1 MLDKDAFAAF
11 VESGDYFNR
20 EIAARFRKLLESG
33 GSKDGMTLYR
43 EFRGQDPDKT
53 AMLVGRGLIEKPAVE
68 QEMSA
73 ARKADLEKQ
82 AEESDNAE
90 TTAEEAAVEPDNG
103 WH

>member
-1 MLDKDAFAAF
+1 
-11 VESGDYFNR
+11 
-20 EIAARFRKLLESG
+20 
-33 GSKDGMTLYR
+33 
-43 EFRGQDPDKT
+43 
-53 AMLVGRGLIEKPAVE
+53 VE